1 MPNRRKFILAIVS
14 YDLFRRDLLV
24 VDVLSDVCVQDGRK
38 KRTAVDDCDGCAD
51 MKNVGFGSKQTE
63 CFLCSKF
70 NLLLK
75 KPMKGTDNGRIA
87 KV

>member
-38 KRTAVDDCDGCAD
+38 KRTAVADCDGCAA
-51 MKNVGFGSKQTE
+51 MRNVGLSANK
-63 CFLCSKF
+63 
-70 NLLLK
+70 
-75 KPMKGTDNGRIA
+75 
-87 KV
+87 